1 MKLFK
6 RILGSLY
13 QPTLSIT
20 QMPTIR
26 ILTHMITIEQAIMVS
41 LNKLTTIKI
50 HSTLIKHIS
59 ASPKLIKCL
68 KEDNSPAK
76 IYFKCLKF
84 YKENWM
90 SLKSNLL

>member
-1 MKLFK
+1 
-6 RILGSLY
+6 
-13 QPTLSIT
+13 
-20 QMPTIR
+20 MPTIR

-50 HSTLIKHIS
+50 HSTLIKHILV
-59 ASPKLIKCL
+59 SPKLIKCL